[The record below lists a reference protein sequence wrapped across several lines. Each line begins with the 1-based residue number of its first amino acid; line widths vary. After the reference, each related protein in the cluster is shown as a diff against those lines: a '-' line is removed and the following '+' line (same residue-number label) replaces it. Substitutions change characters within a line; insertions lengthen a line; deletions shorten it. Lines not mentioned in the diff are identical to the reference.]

1 MNRTSTKE
9 PVEIDPGF
17 RLSRPLAKGFPDAD
31 PLASECAVAIVRTYI
46 LLADR
51 LGAQLR
57 PFGVSL
63 TGFLILGLLRVSG
76 GTLRPSTIA
85 CWLRMTRGT
94 VTGLLDSLE
103 KRGLVRRLDHPTD
116 RRMLSIA
123 LTDKAV
129 ELQAKMLPTM
139 FRTDQEVMTDLTVA
153 EREELIRLLG
163 KVQRRLLAGVQRD
176 ADDGSDNQLVAS
188 G

>member
-1 MNRTSTKE
+1 MNHTIANE
-9 PVEIDPGF
+9 PVEIDPDF
-17 RLSRPLAKGFPDAD
+17 RLSQPLAKGFPDAD
-31 PLASECAVAIVRTYI
+31 PLASECAVALVRTYI
-46 LLADR
+46 LLADK

-57 PFGVSL
+57 PFGISL

-76 GTLRPSTIA
+76 RTLRPSTIA
-85 CWLRMTRGT
+85 RWLRMTRGT

-123 LTDKAV
+123 LTDTAV
-129 ELQAKMLPTM
+129 ELQAKMLPAI

-163 KVQRRLLAGVQRD
+163 KVQRRLLSGVQRD
-176 ADDGSDNQLVAS
+176 ADDGCDNQRGSS